1 MSVLKEIIAPK
12 ENADDK
18 VIIKKLFF
26 KNKDKVSKSDEIIE
40 LETSKTA
47 IALEA
52 DIDGFIEYTVK
63 PNASVGI
70 GDVIIKIHDT
80 PESIPKEIKSN
91 AYNNENKDIDKV
103 ITKDA
108 QLYIQENNI
117 DISSI
122 QKTVIKLSDVLEINK
137 KKDDNNKRSEDDFLL
152 SSFKSDLPVKKIPL
166 SISKKTEIAALSS
179 IQSGHL
185 VSTIFYNLDDCDFF
199 KNDNDSSSFNNN
211 ILSTVSHEV
220 SQLLEKY
227 PILNSFYLD
236 NNIMQYEIINLGIAI
251 DIDDGL
257 KVYTIRNS
265 DKLDLNS
272 IKKEIAQGIY
282 SYLRKN
288 LTTNQ
293 ITGSTFTIT
302 DLSSFGVSKFVPLI
316 NYKQSAILGLS
327 SIDKKLNRLTL
338 SLSFDHRVTEGKLAT
353 NFLSDLCKNLKKY
366 VAN

>member
-1 MSVLKEIIAPK
+1 LKEIIAPK

-80 PESIPKEIKSN
+80 DEFIPKEIKSN
-91 AYNNENKDIDKV
+91 TNNNENKVIDKV

-108 QLYIQENNI
+108 QLYIQENKI

-137 KKDDNNKRSEDDFLL
+137 KDDSNKRLNDDFLL
-152 SSFKSDLPVKKIPL
+152 SSFKSDLPIKKIPL
-166 SISKKTEIAALSS
+166 SLSKKTEIAALSS

-199 KNDNDSSSFNNN
+199 KNDNDSSSFSNNV
-211 ILSTVSHEV
+211 LSIITHEV
-220 SQLLEKY
+220 SQLLKKY
-227 PILNSFYLD
+227 PKLNSYYLD

-257 KVYTIRNS
+257 KVFTIRNS
-265 DKLDLNS
+265 DKLDLKS

-282 SYLRKN
+282 TYLRKN

-302 DLSSFGVSKFVPLI
+302 DLSSYGVDKFVPLI

-353 NFLSDLCKNLKKY
+353 NFLSDLCKNLKKN